1 MQLNTRKINDPINK
15 WVKELNRHFSEEN
28 IEMAKKETH
37 ENMLNITHY
46 QRKANQKH
54 NEVPSHTSQNGFYQK
69 VYKQ

>member
-1 MQLNTRKINDPINK
+1 MIHTVKDFGIVNK
-15 WVKELNRHFSEEN
+15 AEIGEN